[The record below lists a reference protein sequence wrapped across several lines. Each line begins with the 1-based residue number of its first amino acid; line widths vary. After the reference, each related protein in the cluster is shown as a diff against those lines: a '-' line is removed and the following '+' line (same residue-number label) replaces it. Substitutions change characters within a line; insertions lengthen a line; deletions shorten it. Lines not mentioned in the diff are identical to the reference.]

1 LGLTLTAL
9 DRGLTVDRMGAQ
21 AGIAPSRTS
30 AQASRGHAA
39 ATRRARQPTGPY
51 SPLGALQRSAGN
63 AAITQLLSR
72 HPVAPA
78 DSPAERSAAAFAAS
92 GALPVRSSFAE
103 DARPAALSGSEG
115 RPLETLVRQPFEQAL
130 RADLSAVR
138 VHDDSAAHELAR
150 FIHARAGTL
159 GSHIFFSA
167 GRFSPSTDA
176 GRRLLGHELVHTLQP
191 EARDALHRTP
201 ESEARLAAIE
211 RQLASQVISDDYR
224 RELEAE
230 REALLRE
237 GNLAT
242 PRAGRSSVAPRPVN
256 VISMSADEFEER
268 TGMSAALLPDAPAE
282 MVGAQD
288 LPSRVPSGIGAS
300 LGLAAPHVPEVNWY
314 YRVLQSHDPSA
325 SQILRGADL
334 LPRPPDPGFTF
345 KQATSSAEMTFR
357 HTRPGGNVPQVGTDR
372 ISTAA
377 ELESFKSI
385 LRERGT
391 GELVRVDVDAARHLG
406 AQFLE
411 QGDVM
416 KHLEEIGAQI
426 AKDLAEARAAGRGA
440 NFIARLESRMRAL
453 EAAKAYVRT
462 FGEGHGVGNIPSGAI
477 TKVRGPNLAS
487 AARGE
492 QALTRGMKAFKAG
505 GRVFIVVGV
514 AMSVERIATAPEGQ
528 RARVTTQEAGG
539 WAFSLAGAEAGAGA
553 GAMLGATF
561 GIETG
566 PGAVA
571 LAVFGALVGGAIG
584 FFGGQEAADKLYDVA
599 ETLPKAAEILNDP
612 AKMVETSQWM
622 FGTPESRRA
631 YYEMRELETGEPS
644 PFDF

>member
-1 LGLTLTAL
+1 MA
-9 DRGLTVDRMGAQ
+9 AE
-21 AGIAPSRTS
+21 AGIAPSRAS
-30 AQASRGHAA
+30 RRASRGHAS

-51 SPLGALQRSAGN
+51 SPLRPLQRSAGN
-63 AAITQLLSR
+63 AAVTQLLSR
-72 HPVAPA
+72 HPIAPA
-78 DSPAERSAAAFAAS
+78 DSAAERSAAAFAAS
-92 GALPVRSSFAE
+92 GARPAHASSAAG
-103 DARPAALSGSEG
+103 DDRPAALSGSQG
-115 RPLETLVRQPFEQAL
+115 RPLEPAVRRPFEQAL

-138 VHDDSAAHELAR
+138 VHDDSAAHDLAH

-167 GRFSPSTDA
+167 GRFAPSTDD
-176 GRRLLGHELVHTLQP
+176 GRTLLGHELVHTLQP
-191 EARDALHRTP
+191 EAREAVHRTP
-201 ESEARLAAIE
+201 ESEARLADIE
-211 RQLASQVISDDYR
+211 RQLASQVIADDYR

-230 REALLRE
+230 RDRLLRE
-237 GNLAT
+237 GNVAP
-242 PRAGRSSVAPRPVN
+242 PRTGRSSAGAQPVK
-256 VISMSADEFEER
+256 VISMSADEFEQR
-268 TGMSAALLPDAPAE
+268 TGMSAALLPDAPADMIGE
-282 MVGAQD
+282 QE

-314 YRVLQSHDPSA
+314 YRVLSSHDPSA

-345 KQATSSAEMTFR
+345 KPASSAAEMTFR

-391 GELVRVDVDAARHLG
+391 GELVRVDVDAARRLG

-440 NFIARLESRMRAL
+440 NFIARLEGRLRAL

-477 TKVRGPNLAS
+477 TKVRGPTLGTAV
-487 AARGE
+487 AGE
-492 QALTRGMKAFKAG
+492 QALTAGMKAFKAG

-528 RARVTTQEAGG
+528 RGRVATQEAGG

-599 ETLPKAAEILNDP
+599 ETLPKAGEILNNP

-622 FGTPESRRA
+622 FGTPESRRD
-631 YYEMRELETGEPS
+631 YYELRELETGEPS